1 MMNSNLNN
9 GGSAAGGGGHR
20 GVAWFQQHSPSPPS
34 STSSSRSS
42 GSTGSTGGGR
52 NLLFPDVAM
61 TSPTTLI
68 PKPSSRA
75 TTPRRSPAIATTP
88 GGSRRS
94 RQLKMQYPHP
104 PPRAPGAGVSAS
116 SVNAMHG
123 FNAAGFNNQYSSS
136 SQRSPV
142 IRHGRGGG
150 GLSSSDE
157 LELVD
162 VIDIEDEDPNSSC
175 YAAFFVDMPSLMTS
189 SSSSTSKMT
198 SSFNNNYGISS
209 HLKNPSVHNYQHYH
223 HHNNQTKNNNQVSP
237 SPRDRHHHHHTLN
250 SSHYHSP
257 SMHFNTPSRK
267 MAMVLLSII
276 IDS

>member
-1 MMNSNLNN
+1 MNSNLNN

-136 SQRSPV
+136 SSQRSPV

-198 SSFNNNYGISS
+198 SSFNNNLGISS

-237 SPRDRHHHHHTLN
+237 SPRDRHHHTLN

-267 MAMVLLSII
+267 MAMVL
-276 IDS
+276 